1 MNDGVVE
8 PDGHDVSDGLIQ
20 QPVSRLRRK
29 DFHFHIGVSFSRK
42 SFVSAA
48 PPCASSALASFH
60 TSTTVVCVLTAVSS
74 TIATKTNVSRAA
86 ASGVPQAP
94 APLEFPCLFRLE

>member
-8 PDGHDVSDGLIQ
+8 FDGHDVSDRTNSAAGTAA
-20 QPVSRLRRK
+20 RRK
-29 DFHFHIGVSFSRK
+29 DFHSIGVSFSRK

-60 TSTTVVCVLTAVSS
+60 TSTTVMWFGRLFCCSASKRTFPALLRVESTSACTA
-74 TIATKTNVSRAA
+74 
-86 ASGVPQAP
+86 
-94 APLEFPCLFRLE
+94 